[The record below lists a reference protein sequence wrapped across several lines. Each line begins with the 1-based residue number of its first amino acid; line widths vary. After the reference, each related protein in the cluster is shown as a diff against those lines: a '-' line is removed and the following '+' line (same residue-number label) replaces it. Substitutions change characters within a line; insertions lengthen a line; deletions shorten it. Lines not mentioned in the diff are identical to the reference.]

1 MSIANFLTEP
11 ATLVRTS
18 SAVPDAEGNPTV
30 TTTSTDVLCRL
41 AQSSTSDDET
51 EGDRRSTSLRL
62 FLPADVELDGSDR
75 VVKDGRTFE
84 VEGSPYLARTPR
96 GPHHWEVNLK
106 EVSP

>member
-1 MSIANFLTEP
+1 VIANFLTEA

-18 SAVPDAEGNPTV
+18 SAVPDAEGNPTA

-41 AQSSTSDDET
+41 AQSSTSDGEAGDA
-51 EGDRRSTSLRL
+51 DRRSTSLRL
-62 FLPADVELDGSDR
+62 YLPADVELDGSDR

-84 VEGSPYLARTPR
+84 IEGAPYLARTPR